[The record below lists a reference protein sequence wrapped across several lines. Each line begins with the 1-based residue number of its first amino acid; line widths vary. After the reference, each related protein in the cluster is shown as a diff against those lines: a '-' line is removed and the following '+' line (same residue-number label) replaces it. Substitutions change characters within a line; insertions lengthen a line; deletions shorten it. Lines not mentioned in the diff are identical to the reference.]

1 MSMIDREKEMTT
13 QKHQTAY
20 LSRIRF
26 ARTGSLAYVG
36 HLDMMRA
43 FERAIRRTELP
54 LLHSQGYNP
63 RPMLVF
69 ALPIGVGIH
78 TTDDYVDIAMSRPV
92 EPREVMEQLASKLP
106 PDLSVLS
113 VASLPESVGSIMA
126 AVSAASYELES
137 PGIVNAAKQLLD
149 HKEIVI
155 EKPSKGKMRT
165 LDIRPL
171 IHEVNTPDPTDPD
184 RVEILVRAGSKENLR
199 PDLFLSALVTCE
211 NYSLIASKNTKI
223 TRTGLFSGT
232 YPDIRRFSEE

>member
-1 MSMIDREKEMTT
+1 MSMLDREKEMTT
-13 QKHQTAY
+13 QLHQTTY

-26 ARTGSLAYVG
+26 ARTGSIAYVG

-43 FERAIRRTELP
+43 FERAIRRTDLP

-92 EPREVMEQLASKLP
+92 EPREVIDALASKLP

-113 VASLPESVGSIMA
+113 VQSLPESVGSIMA
-126 AVSAASYELES
+126 AVTTASYVLEA
-137 PGIVNAAKQLLD
+137 PGIVEASERLFGHNEVVVDKQ
-149 HKEIVI
+149 
-155 EKPSKGKMRT
+155 SKGKTRS

-171 IHEVNTPDPTDPD
+171 IHRVRPCDASDPD
-184 RVEILVRAGSKENLR
+184 RVEIVVSAGSKENLR
-199 PDLFLSALVTCE
+199 PDLFLAALVMCE
-211 NYSLIASKNTKI
+211 AYPVLASKNAKI

-232 YPDIRRFSEE
+232 YPDIKRFSEE